1 MFCYQHTEVQNKDK
15 EIFFVT
21 SIVGYIWQDEAV
33 NYGIEYSIFH
43 LLEISKKE
51 IVINCMHEMLAGI
64 GFL

>member
-33 NYGIEYSIFH
+33 NYGIEYF
-43 LLEISKKE
+43 KQQ
-51 IVINCMHEMLAGI
+51 
-64 GFL
+64 